1 MAGSG
6 TTAELHWNR
15 LLCEPKEETRQAL
28 HQQTKTSSSTH
39 NCNFALYLLSALTN
53 ISNNYRGKC
62 AIDCSLNIPI
72 VKHKCSDLFQS
83 DRRFCFAHFDSAS
96 FSSTSVKL
104 VFSQQDFMESV
115 LLVARVETVV
125 HSRVGVFWGHT
136 PDQTQRRRSSPNEI
150 GSATRR
156 DLCVSSKTLK
166 MVRQRSPSWRGWW
179 GCWAAMYWN
188 C

>member
-1 MAGSG
+1 MQL
-6 TTAELHWNR
+6 TA
-15 LLCEPKEETRQAL
+15 
-28 HQQTKTSSSTH
+28 
-39 NCNFALYLLSALTN
+39 
-53 ISNNYRGKC
+53 
-62 AIDCSLNIPI
+62 PI

-166 MVRQRSPSWRGWW
+166 MVRQRSPSWRG
-179 GCWAAMYWN
+179 
-188 C
+188 